1 MEPRKKR
8 ILVIED
14 DREMRSLLQDFLE
27 EEGYAVGCVDD
38 GSEAFR
44 KLAKESSDLIITDIR
59 MPGLSGLDILPGL
72 KKIQPGASVIVIT
85 AFGSEDI
92 QQRVLDR
99 GGDAYLEKPL
109 QLEELKTLVNRL
121 LSPRGGKGEKEIPS
135 PGPAKDPTPFKE
147 RSEAMGLFSRKKKAF
162 KEIDGPLWGHMVSQ
176 QRIDVDTLSNLMR
189 VVDREGTLEGKGP
202 VTFIRVFNLNHARQK
217 GVDIAGWETLD
228 QNPDLIL
235 FEGYLTRT
243 NEVQLE
249 RKNT

>member
-1 MEPRKKR
+1 MEPGKKK

-14 DREMRSLLQDFLE
+14 DREMRSLLQDYLE
-27 EEGYAVGCVDD
+27 EEGYAVGCVED

-44 KLAKESSDLIITDIR
+44 KLAKERSDLIITDIR

-72 KKIQPGASVIVIT
+72 KQIQPGVSIIVIT

-92 QQRVLDR
+92 QQRVLAR

-109 QLEELKTLVNRL
+109 HLEELKTLLNRL
-121 LSPRGGKGEKEIPS
+121 LSPRGGKDGKEIPS
-135 PGPAKDPTPFKE
+135 PGPGRDSTRSKE

-162 KEIDGPLWGHMVSQ
+162 KEIDGPLWGHMVNQ
-176 QRIDVDTLSNLMR
+176 QRIDVDTLANLMR
-189 VVDREGTLEGKGP
+189 VVDREGTLEGKAP